1 MTEPGAGL
9 YLHCPFCASVC
20 PYCDFAVLLAGPDR
34 RRAYLEGVEAEASA
48 AAWDGPRFDTLYLG
62 GGTPSVLTTEEIARL
77 LDALRRTLPVVD
89 EPWITFEAN
98 PEHLTVDAAQGW
110 RRAGV
115 RTVSLGVQSFDDAD
129 LELLGRCHDRRVALG
144 ALDTA
149 VQAGFE
155 IVSVDLIFGLP
166 GQRVEGWRRQLD
178 VAVAGGA
185 THLSCYQLTV
195 HDGTV
200 LGRRAAAG
208 RFHEAPEPLQAELFH
223 ATFDHLG
230 RAGWQGYEVS
240 SFAATPAHRS
250 RHNQKYWR
258 HEPYLGLGPS
268 AHSFDGRRRWWNHRK
283 LRRWQQAV
291 DAGQAP
297 VEGSERLGDDELTTE
312 FIMLAVRTADGL
324 DLESLRERFGLDL
337 VSVRGDAVRRLGDAG
352 LVRLEDGCLRP
363 TVAGLA
369 VADAVAR
376 ELLG

>member
-1 MTEPGAGL
+1 MPAPAAGL
-9 YLHCPFCASVC
+9 YVHVPFCTSVC
-20 PYCDFAVLLAGPDR
+20 PYCDFAVLIAGPER
-34 RRAYLEGVEAEASA
+34 QRAYLEGVEAEAAA
-48 AAWDGPRFDTLYLG
+48 AAWDGPVFDTVYLG
-62 GGTPSVLTTEEIARL
+62 GGTPSVLTVDEIARL
-77 LDALRRTLPVVD
+77 LDALCRTLAVAD
-89 EPWITFEAN
+89 EPWVTLEAN
-98 PEHLTVDAAQGW
+98 PEHVTAEAAQGW

-115 RTVSLGVQSFDDAD
+115 RTVSLGVQSFEDAD
-129 LELLGRCHDRRVALG
+129 LELLGRRHDRKAALG
-144 ALDTA
+144 ALGTA

-166 GQRVEGWRRQLD
+166 GQCVEGWRRQLD
-178 VAVAGGA
+178 LAVAGGA

-200 LGRRAAAG
+200 LGRRAATG

-240 SFAATPAHRS
+240 NFAATPAHRS

-291 DAGQAP
+291 DTGETP
-297 VEGSERLGDDELTTE
+297 VEGSELLGDDQLVTE
-312 FIMLAVRTADGL
+312 CLMLAMRTADGL
-324 DLESLRERFGLDL
+324 DLAFLRERFGLDL
-337 VSVRGDAVRRLGDAG
+337 LVVHGDAVRRLGDAG
-352 LVRLEDGCLRP
+352 LVRLDGRFLRP